1 MSAVVSRVSYV
12 TNTGLPEWANVIA
25 VFDTETT
32 GIAPETTRIVSAH
45 ISVLN
50 PYGEVED
57 DTNWLIDCGI
67 DIPEQA
73 TAVHGITTERMRAEG
88 APAADSIYE
97 ILTKLQ
103 GFLSAGIGVVA
114 YNAAYD
120 FTILDREAKRYGFDP
135 LELPA
140 PVIDPLIIDKQVDKY
155 RKGKRTLEAA
165 AAHYGVQLT
174 DAHDA
179 SADAIA
185 AGRVAQAI
193 GKKFAADLA
202 YSAIELHDLQV
213 VWAKEQAE
221 SYATWRRSQ
230 NLPVYPGDGLWPV
243 R

>member
-1 MSAVVSRVSYV
+1 MKDV

-32 GIAPETTRIVSAH
+32 GIAPETTRIVSANV
-45 ISVLN
+45 SVLN

-57 DTNWLIDCGI
+57 EHNWLIDCGI
-67 DIPEQA
+67 EIPEQA
-73 TAVHGITTERMRAEG
+73 TAVHGITTERMRSEG
-88 APAADSIYE
+88 TPAPDSIYE
-97 ILTKLQ
+97 LLTIISSFMDQ
-103 GFLSAGIGVVA
+103 GIGVVA
-114 YNAAYD
+114 YNASYD

-135 LELPA
+135 LELPR

-165 AAHYGVQLT
+165 AAHYGVALT

-179 SADAIA
+179 AADAIA

-193 GKKFAADLA
+193 GKKYAADLA
-202 YSAIELHDLQV
+202 FPAEELHDLQV
-213 VWAKEQAE
+213 TWAKEQAE
-221 SYATWRRSQ
+221 SYANWRRSQ
-230 NLPVYPGDGLWPV
+230 NLPVYPGDGMWPV

>member
-1 MSAVVSRVSYV
+1 MSAVEPRVSYV

-57 DTNWLIDCGI
+57 PTNWLIDCGI

-135 LELPA
+135 LELPT
-140 PVIDPLIIDKQVDKY
+140 PVIDPLIMDKQVDKY

-165 AAHYGVQLT
+165 AAHYGVELT

-193 GKKFAADLA
+193 GKKYAADLA
-202 YSAIELHDLQV
+202 FSATELHDLQV